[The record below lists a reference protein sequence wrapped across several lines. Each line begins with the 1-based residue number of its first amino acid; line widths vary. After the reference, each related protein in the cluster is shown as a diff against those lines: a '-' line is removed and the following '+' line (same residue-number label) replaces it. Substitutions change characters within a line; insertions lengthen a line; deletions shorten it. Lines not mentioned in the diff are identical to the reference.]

1 MHDVLACPPKRLDVA
16 CGMRWTVPKQEFAQ
30 PDVPQ
35 CRINIVG
42 VKITGLTREMLPKPQ
57 KFRHRAPPT
66 HLAPVAQKSADGRRA
81 AVVAFQVVPPARRTH
96 FQSGHFM
103 NLLSRFRIRSKLAGM
118 VVLSAVAVCA
128 IVAWSASLSKQR
140 MLDDRIAQLRAAVD
154 LVIGLAQSLQDEVG
168 AGKLTLPEAQQQ
180 LRVRAR

>member
-42 VKITGLTREMLPKPQ
+42 VNITGLTREMLPKPQ

-81 AVVAFQVVPPARRTH
+81 AVVAFQVVPPARRTVIR
-96 FQSGHFM
+96 
-103 NLLSRFRIRSKLAGM
+103 NLVLRSSP
-118 VVLSAVAVCA
+118 VRRQTISAYRRPF
-128 IVAWSASLSKQR
+128 I
-140 MLDDRIAQLRAAVD
+140 IAKNLHA
-154 LVIGLAQSLQDEVG
+154 
-168 AGKLTLPEAQQQ
+168 
-180 LRVRAR
+180 